1 MFFYFV
7 GKKIVILTHNC
18 SKTVNLLYKV
28 VVYCQKLRYYVV
40 SYSVTLKFG
49 IRICPVRTVFDVV

>member
-1 MFFYFV
+1 MFFHFV
-7 GKKIVILTHNC
+7 VKKIVVFPHNC